1 MQTSA
6 LKIDALP
13 ELWPV
18 IISVI
23 SIDQPARPR
32 QVAVCLVEQRRGTQR
47 SVSVCV
53 CVSSWS

>member
-32 QVAVCLVEQRRGTQR
+32 QVAV
-47 SVSVCV
+47 
-53 CVSSWS
+53 